1 MRRQVDSPQLTVGS
15 SNCIRHLCVLCASVL
30 SVFAFLFAALPAQ
43 AQTYAIRGA
52 TIHTLAG
59 PVIQNGTVVIRDGKI
74 AAVGAS
80 VSVPGGAREINGRG
94 LHVYPGLMDSYTQLG
109 LVEVGQGAPGTV
121 DTTELGDF
129 KPQIM
134 AASAVHPPT
143 ELIPVTR
150 ANGITH
156 AVVAPA
162 GGIISGQAAL
172 IHLDGWVV
180 DEMAVRRAG
189 AMIVIWPS
197 LTGGGGFGG
206 FGGGGGARRR
216 PFNEIKRDYDR
227 RIEELAGWLERA
239 RHYAQA
245 MEKAP
250 KDTLERDLK
259 LEGLVPVIQ
268 GKLPVVITANGHR
281 EIKDAVEFCEKHKL
295 KMILARGREAPKVAA
310 LLKEKNIPVILGA
323 SLALPSSE
331 DEPYDQPASIAGQ
344 LYKAGV
350 KIAVATFDSSDS
362 RTLPYEAANYVPF
375 GLPADEALKAITVN
389 PAEMFGVGEQ
399 LGTIEQGKIA
409 NLIVTNGDPLEFTT
423 EVRYLFING
432 KLTSTANKHQSLYEK
447 YLARP

>member
-1 MRRQVDSPQLTVGS
+1 MRNRVDSRQSIVYSRSAQT
-15 SNCIRHLCVLCASVL
+15 LCVLCVFAVSVL
-30 SVFAFLFAALPAQ
+30 LFSPLPTQ

-52 TIHTLAG
+52 TIHIMAG
-59 PVIQNGTVVIRDGKI
+59 APIQNGTVVIRDGKI
-74 AAVGAS
+74 AAVGAN

-94 LHVYPGLMDSYTQLG
+94 LHVYPGLFDSYTQLG
-109 LVEVGQGAPGTV
+109 LVEVGQGAAGTV

-143 ELIPVTR
+143 ELIPVAR

-156 AVVAPA
+156 ALAAPA

-172 IHLDGWVV
+172 INLDGWVV
-180 DEMAVRRAG
+180 DEMAIRRAG
-189 AMIVIWPS
+189 AMVVIWPT
-197 LTGGGGFGG
+197 LGGGGGGFGG
-206 FGGGGGARRR
+206 FGGGAAARRR
-216 PFNEIKRDYDR
+216 PFTEIKREYDR
-227 RIEELAGWLERA
+227 RIEELAGWIERA
-239 RHYAQA
+239 KHYAQA
-245 MEKAP
+245 MEKGS
-250 KDTLERDLK
+250 KEKVERDLK
-259 LEGLVPVIQ
+259 LEGLVPVVQ

-281 EIKDAVEFCEKHKL
+281 EIKDAVEFCEKHEL

-310 LLKEKNIPVILGA
+310 LLKEKNIPVILGV
-323 SLALPSSE
+323 SLALPASE
-331 DEPYDQPASIAGQ
+331 DEPYDQPASIAAQ

-350 KIAVATFDSSDS
+350 KIAIATFDSSDS

-375 GLPADEALKAITVN
+375 GLPAEEALKAITVN
-389 PAEMFGVGEQ
+389 PAEMFGVGDR
-399 LGTIEQGKIA
+399 LGTVEQGKIA

-432 KLTSTANKHQSLYEK
+432 KLTSTENKHKSLYEK